1 MNIIV
6 AIVSILMAVGGGLF
20 MLSGDMNFMFL
31 RKTVTLLEKRV
42 NPPNANFG
50 TGVSKLIMLLTEKFS
65 LVFFTFGLVNFLVCI
80 VGMCAV
86 CTQKSTLLTVYQI
99 LTAFLLVGHL
109 SLLIGYYFSKQN
121 FKDHLS
127 NMLGEYMKDY
137 ISLRSGA
144 STSIFAGIV
153 MATYKCCG
161 LETHRY
167 FWETPAFS
175 PIDTYDNL
183 MYKGLLFPVTCCKMD
198 ENLKIVDKTCPL
210 KFNKLNSNI
219 GIGCGKPFT
228 DKIAFITDMSVFST
242 LFILVCNVIVMCIT
256 VKALRDLEP
265 ISI

>member
-1 MNIIV
+1 MFVAKSHSILFTMNILV
-6 AIVSILMAVGGGLF
+6 AILSILMAVGGGLF

-50 TGVSKLIMLLTEKFS
+50 IGVGKLIMLLTEKFS
-65 LVFFTFGLVNFLVCI
+65 LVFFTYGFVNFLVCI
-80 VGMCAV
+80 VGMFAV
-86 CTQKSTLLTVYQI
+86 CTQKSTLLTV
-99 LTAFLLVGHL
+99 
-109 SLLIGYYFSKQN
+109 

-153 MATYKCCG
+153 MATYNCCG
-161 LETHRY
+161 LEAHRY

-183 MYKGLLFPVTCCKMD
+183 LYKGLLFPVTCCKMD
-198 ENLKIVDKTCPL
+198 EKLKIVDKTCPT

-219 GIGCGKPFT
+219 GIGCGKPFS
-228 DKIAFITDMSVFST
+228 DNIAFITDMSVLSS
-242 LFILVCNVIVMCIT
+242 LLILACNVIMMCIT